1 MVEKKNLR
9 IVYMGTP
16 DFAVEALRC
25 LVEGGYNVVGV
36 ITMPDKPAGRGIR
49 RAAGGAGGGK
59 HGGSRSLRLSG
70 GHRRLSAPDWKDGD
84 GDEGENLL
92 V

>member
-36 ITMPDKPAGRGIR
+36 IDRKSTRLNSSHIEESRMP
-49 RAAGGAGGGK
+49 
-59 HGGSRSLRLSG
+59 S
-70 GHRRLSAPDWKDGD
+70 SA
-84 GDEGENLL
+84 
-92 V
+92 

>member
-25 LVEGGYNVVGV
+25 LVEGG
-36 ITMPDKPAGRGIR
+36 TMWWV
-49 RAAGGAGGGK
+49 
-59 HGGSRSLRLSG
+59 SLRCPTSL
-70 GHRRLSAPDWKDGD
+70 PDGD
-84 GDEGENLL
+84 ISSNSLR
-92 V
+92 

>member
-25 LVEGGYNVVGV
+25 LVEE
-36 ITMPDKPAGRGIR
+36 IGRASCR
-49 RAAGGAGGGK
+49 ER
-59 HGGSRSLRLSG
+59 
-70 GHRRLSAPDWKDGD
+70 
-84 GDEGENLL
+84 

>member
-36 ITMPDKPAGRGIR
+36 INRLTGYGTA
-49 RAAGGAGGGK
+49 
-59 HGGSRSLRLSG
+59 RSCKKYSVNRLRL
-70 GHRRLSAPDWKDGD
+70 
-84 GDEGENLL
+84 
-92 V
+92 

>member
-1 MVEKKNLR
+1 MDKSLR

-16 DFAVEALRC
+16 EFAVEALQR

-36 ITMPDKPAGRGIR
+36 ITTPDKPVGRGHHVQYSAVINTFQ
-49 RAAGGAGGGK
+49 K
-59 HGGSRSLRLSG
+59 H
-70 GHRRLSAPDWKDGD
+70 
-84 GDEGENLL
+84 

>member
-36 ITMPDKPAGRGIR
+36 HYDARQACRTGT
-49 RAAGGAGGGK
+49 
-59 HGGSRSLRLSG
+59 
-70 GHRRLSAPDWKDGD
+70 
-84 GDEGENLL
+84 
-92 V
+92 

>member
-25 LVEGGYNVVGV
+25 LVEGDYDARQACRTG
-36 ITMPDKPAGRGIR
+36 T
-49 RAAGGAGGGK
+49 
-59 HGGSRSLRLSG
+59 
-70 GHRRLSAPDWKDGD
+70 
-84 GDEGENLL
+84 
-92 V
+92 

>member
-36 ITMPDKPAGRGIR
+36 ITMRCSNYIHDCEDILRTLSTTPK
-49 RAAGGAGGGK
+49 
-59 HGGSRSLRLSG
+59 SL
-70 GHRRLSAPDWKDGD
+70 H
-84 GDEGENLL
+84 
-92 V
+92 